1 MFLGKKVQRFKKDI
15 LQSFSELFYM
25 SSWNDAIGW
34 FIIFIFV
41 LGMFMALIR
50 ALEWYRSV
58 RRPDPL
64 EPDAYEYQDISFRR
78 DR

>member
-1 MFLGKKVQRFKKDI
+1 
-15 LQSFSELFYM
+15 M